1 MTKERKPLAKISGTR
16 GIDTLLDQQRE
27 KSYTTS
33 SYVKGKHTI
42 AHQGQNEA
50 CDWTSKVPDK
60 SEGSEPRDARNAL
73 ARQLESYKEL

>member
-1 MTKERKPLAKISGTR
+1 MTKEGRPLAEISGTR

-42 AHQGQNEA
+42 AHQA
-50 CDWTSKVPDK
+50 CDWTSKVPDNE
-60 SEGSEPRDARNAL
+60 EGSEPRDARNAL
-73 ARQLESYKEL
+73 ARQLESYKGL

>member
-1 MTKERKPLAKISGTR
+1 MTKEGRPLAKISGTR

-42 AHQGQNEA
+42 AHQGKNEA
-50 CDWTSKVPDK
+50 CDWTSKVPNNRG
-60 SEGSEPRDARNAL
+60 ETGPRDARNTL
-73 ARQLESYKEL
+73 DRQLESYQRL